1 MKSKLLF
8 FLGAILVLSGC
19 NKIKDAVSTTVNTN
33 LQNNI
38 PVVVTATKSAN
49 GTNTTAFSA
58 SQDLSLSDNADLQK
72 YLSKINDIGLSNLV
86 ITITGLSAGQTIN
99 SISLDISGV
108 GTVFTQTNISMT
120 NNSFTPVVS
129 SAIFSPMA
137 SKLKA
142 DNKLTFTVSGDA
154 SGAMTFNVGCN
165 MDANVKVSLL

>member
-86 ITITGLSAGQTIN
+86 ITITGLMENSQVKITDIAGNLICETVSN
-99 SISLDISGV
+99 GSLATWDCKDVHGRRVSTGIYLAICANAD
-108 GTVFTQTNISMT
+108 GTQ
-120 NNSFTPVVS
+120 
-129 SAIFSPMA
+129 SAIT
-137 SKLKA
+137 KILVI
-142 DNKLTFTVSGDA
+142 N
-154 SGAMTFNVGCN
+154 
-165 MDANVKVSLL
+165 